1 MYKLEAKLGD
11 RVAVIRIKSTLTE
24 DEATMEAMW
33 AIMDEAY
40 EDNSG
45 PWALGAITLTDSEG
59 NVLQSMDAK

>member
-1 MYKLEAKLGD
+1 MYRLEAVLDD
-11 RVAVIRIKSTLTE
+11 RVETIHIKDTLTE